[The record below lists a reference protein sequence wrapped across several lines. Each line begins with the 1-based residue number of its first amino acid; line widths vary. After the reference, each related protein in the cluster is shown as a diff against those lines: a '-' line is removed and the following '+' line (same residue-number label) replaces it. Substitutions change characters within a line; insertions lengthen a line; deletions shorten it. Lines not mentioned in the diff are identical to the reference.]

1 MINCSECC
9 FYDHISLI
17 PNHTF
22 FSTHF
27 NIPEMEMSLAIDDK
41 KALCHSLIGG
51 IFFFFLREVHQIT
64 HLTVSGVSVFMKSK
78 QTKARRVLTK
88 GLALL
93 CPEGIQLALSPIP
106 GPLGNKVFWPPG
118 VQCPLLTHLPLS
130 PCHPPALSSGSEVSV
145 LQDREALEQRSICP
159 AFMLL
164 LRPPSR

>member
-1 MINCSECC
+1 
-9 FYDHISLI
+9 
-17 PNHTF
+17 
-22 FSTHF
+22 
-27 NIPEMEMSLAIDDK
+27 MEMSLAIDDK

-118 VQCPLLTHLPLS
+118 VQCPLLTHLPLPVTRLLFLPGVRS
-130 PCHPPALSSGSEVSV
+130 VSFRTGK
-145 LQDREALEQRSICP
+145 LLNREAS
-159 AFMLL
+159 ALL
-164 LRPPSR
+164 LCCS